1 MGRYGVEGGET
12 GVEEMIGEEADECS
26 NSIAFLK
33 AGFCSSLRDCAE
45 RLETTGTVLDETCFF
60 DLCV

>member
-1 MGRYGVEGGET
+1 M
-12 GVEEMIGEEADECS
+12 EEMIGEEADECS

-45 RLETTGTVLDETCFF
+45 RLETTGTVLDEKPCFF